1 MKTKIIFIGEDHEDE
16 VKISRMIN
24 VNDVYIALDDIC
36 SEVFRPARGYGYAG
50 ACHNI
55 ATNFF
60 SDAVPEAEREIR
72 YELIEALQG
81 EFFRI
86 LEKYNIQLND

>member
-1 MKTKIIFIGEDHEDE
+1 MKTKIILSGEDHEDE
-16 VKISRMIN
+16 VKMIRMLK
-24 VNDVYIALDDIC
+24 VDDVYIALDDIC
-36 SEVFRPARGYGYAG
+36 NELFRPARGYGYAG

-60 SDAVPEAEREIR
+60 SESVPEAEREIR
-72 YELIEALQG
+72 YELVEALQA

-86 LEKYNIQLND
+86 LEKHNIQLND